1 MITVEDIWS
10 IIKVRLDLKDDSM
23 KPLISLYIEEIGK
36 RILHY
41 CHIRTVPDGLKF
53 TWASMTIDAIRID
66 LPHIAEISDT
76 VGGAESV
83 KVGDTQVSPARGGGG
98 DISNTSKSV
107 IDKVVLDY
115 RIDLNHHRKL
125 RW

>member
-1 MITVEDIWS
+1 MVSTDIWAV
-10 IIKVRLDLKDDSM
+10 IKLRLRLANDDLQ
-23 KPLISLYIEEIGK
+23 PLILSYIEELEL

-41 CHIRTVPDGLKF
+41 CGIGTVPDGLKF
-53 TWASMTIDAIRID
+53 VWASMAIDAVRID
-66 LPHIAEISDT
+66 LPNVGEIADT

-83 KVGDTQVSPARGGGG
+83 KIGDTQVSPARSSGG

-107 IDKVVLDY
+107 IDSVVLNY
-115 RIDLNHHRKL
+115 KVDLNRYRKL